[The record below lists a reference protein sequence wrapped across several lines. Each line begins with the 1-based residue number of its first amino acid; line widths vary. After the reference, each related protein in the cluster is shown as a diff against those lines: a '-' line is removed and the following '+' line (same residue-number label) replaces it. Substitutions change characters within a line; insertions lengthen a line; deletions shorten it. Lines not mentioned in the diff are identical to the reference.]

1 MEKNSFPSECARRNE
16 IGEMQKTV
24 NWKQVK
30 AVPPPIGS
38 DGRMQSVQILTIL
51 PPILFVNV
59 TTVASPQPVDLPD
72 FSVQKYQFTI
82 KTSLC
87 IGKLRFGSGTPGF
100 GQLDLG
106 EN

>member
-1 MEKNSFPSECARRNE
+1 MEKKSFLSECARRNE

-30 AVPPPIGS
+30 ALPPPIGS
-38 DGRMQSVQILTIL
+38 DGRMQSVQMLTI
-51 PPILFVNV
+51 PPPFLFVNV
-59 TTVASPQPVDLPD
+59 TTVSKVDLP
-72 FSVQKYQFTI
+72 VICVKKYKFTI
-82 KTSLC
+82 NTSLY
-87 IGKLRFGSGTPGF
+87 IGKVRISYVTPAF